1 MNQAKNILVMMLVVI
16 FLPTLTWA
24 TNEKIVLTSGTLP
37 DGGHAYYHE
46 LLRESLKLIGY
57 DLDLKVA
64 ELPQKRAEG
73 LLDKNALSIYWF
85 LPTKERDNRGWVKI
99 RFGLTN
105 GLIGQRVL
113 FIPKGKQN
121 LYNEV
126 RNLDDFRNL
135 GLRGAFGVNWFD
147 VKVWKQNALNYETVD
162 GDWHVIYGMLAAGN
176 RKIDYFSRGVIE
188 IIAESKL
195 YPELEIEKN
204 LMFVYDRD
212 FFFYMNKTDGA
223 RYKDIIKK
231 ALIKAKSTGLMDKLL
246 RKHFLESIDQIGY
259 KKRLKI
265 KLQKPLE

>member
-1 MNQAKNILVMMLVVI
+1 MNQAKSILVIMLVAV
-16 FLPTLTWA
+16 FLPALTWA
-24 TNEKIVLTSGTLP
+24 ANEKIVLTSGTLR

-46 LLRESLKLIGY
+46 LLRSSLKLSGY
-57 DLDLKVA
+57 DLDLKLE

-121 LYNEV
+121 LYDEV

-135 GLRGAFGVNWFD
+135 GLCGAFGVNWFD
-147 VKVWKQNALNYETVD
+147 VKVWKHNALKYETVD

-176 RKIDYFSRGVIE
+176 RKIDYFSRGVNE
-188 IIAESKL
+188 IIAEAKL
-195 YPELEIEKN
+195 HPELEIEKR
-204 LMFVYDRD
+204 LLLVYEHD
-212 FFFYMNKTDGA
+212 FFFYMDKTDGA
-223 RYKDIIKK
+223 RYKDIIEK

-246 RKHFLESIDQIGY
+246 RKYFLESIDQIGY

-265 KLQKPLE
+265 KLQKPPE